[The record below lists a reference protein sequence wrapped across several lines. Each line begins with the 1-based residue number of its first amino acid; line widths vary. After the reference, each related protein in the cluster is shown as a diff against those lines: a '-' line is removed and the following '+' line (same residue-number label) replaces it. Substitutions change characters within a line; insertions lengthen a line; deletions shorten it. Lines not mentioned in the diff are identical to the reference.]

1 MFLSLNVYLLCTWI
15 KQNAFK
21 KGFSLIYFGK
31 SKYIFAHPHT
41 AHTYIYIYDLFREKQ
56 DKLLSSH
63 YIISISFE
71 IKMSEKA
78 TRENSMN
85 GIHIDELNDQTY
97 KGKSS

>member
-1 MFLSLNVYLLCTWI
+1 MLSRKDFLSFISEKANTFLRIHIQRT
-15 KQNAFK
+15 
-21 KGFSLIYFGK
+21 
-31 SKYIFAHPHT
+31 H
-41 AHTYIYIYDLFREKQ
+41 IYIYDLFREKQ